1 MKRIIVGLK
10 LNFAPS
16 TTGPGPIMWFAPSV
30 QVSAA
35 EGLARLIA
43 TLGPEYEQGSGQVI
57 WDMSRENGQ
66 AIVRLSVTDR
76 GLEIV
81 RNFWDVSS
89 VQMDELYSVSLP
101 TIDTTGPVSSMVSPA
116 IPVPT
121 VGGSTIPVPTVGVS
135 PPGAGASLGVPPTM
149 ATTEQASEPNWLL
162 WGGLIAVGVYLMKGN
177 R

>member
-1 MKRIIVGLK
+1 MRRIIVGLK
-10 LNFAPS
+10 LNFAPP

-43 TLGPEYEQGSGQVI
+43 ALGPEYEQGSGQVI

-121 VGGSTIPVPTVGVS
+121 VGGSTIPVPTVRVS
-135 PPGAGASLGVPPTM
+135 PPGAGAPLGVPPTM
-149 ATTEQASEPNWLL
+149 TTTEATSQPNWLL

>member
-1 MKRIIVGLK
+1 MRRIVVVLN

-16 TTGPGPIMWFAPSV
+16 TTGPGPVLWYAPAV

-43 TLGPEYEQGSGQVI
+43 ALGPEYEQGSGQVI

-101 TIDTTGPVSSMVSPA
+101 TIDTTGPVSSTVLPA

-121 VGGSTIPVPTVGVS
+121 VGVS
-135 PPGAGASLGVPPTM
+135 LPGAGAPLGVPPMMT
-149 ATTEQASEPNWLL
+149 TTEATSEPNWLL

>member
-1 MKRIIVGLK
+1 MRRIIVGLK

-43 TLGPEYEQGSGQVI
+43 ALGPEYEQGSGQVI

-89 VQMDELYSVSLP
+89 VQLDELYSVSLP

-121 VGGSTIPVPTVGVS
+121 VGVS
-135 PPGAGASLGVPPTM
+135 LPGAGAPLGVPPTM
-149 ATTEQASEPNWLL
+149 ATTEAASQPNWLL
-162 WGGLIAVGVYLMKGN
+162 WGGLIALGVYLMKGN